1 MKITIVSGAR
11 PNFMKIAPICRAI
24 QNAGANGKNI
34 SYLLVYAGPEDDPS
48 LEESL
53 FFDLGM
59 EKPDAY
65 LGVSGQDYS
74 QIAAAVMLAFEK
86 ELDNHPAQVVL
97 VVNELTENPAHV
109 VLVVDDL
116 TATMSCA
123 IVAKKR
129 GLKVA
134 HLIAG
139 TRSFDMNMPREVNR
153 TIVDAISD
161 YLFTAGMVAN
171 RNLNQ
176 EGMIPEYIHHVG
188 NILIDTLRYNRPR
201 LSQPAWFD
209 CLGIRK
215 KNYLL
220 LTLNRHDLLN
230 RRSNLEKLLRT
241 LLDKAEGL
249 PVIAPLHGYA
259 ETAVKALGLNAPNL
273 HILPPQSYLHFGFLV
288 DQAKGIITDS
298 GNIAE
303 EATFLDV
310 PCITLNSYAEHPE
323 TWRTGT
329 NELVGEDPSALAAAL
344 NHLMHGEWKHQP
356 DAFLQKISY
365 CSMLFQRTVDSPQ
378 TSGRF
383 SPNERSIQP
392 QRAVDSASTS
402 GRFQK
407 GIKPCL
413 LYAPVHEDFPSFSFP
428 GTHKFR
434 KDVLSHAGYRTH
446 ILS

>member
-1 MKITIVSGAR
+1 
-11 PNFMKIAPICRAI
+11 
-24 QNAGANGKNI
+24 
-34 SYLLVYAGPEDDPS
+34 
-48 LEESL
+48 
-53 FFDLGM
+53 
-59 EKPDAY
+59 
-65 LGVSGQDYS
+65 
-74 QIAAAVMLAFEK
+74 
-86 ELDNHPAQVVL
+86 
-97 VVNELTENPAHV
+97 
-109 VLVVDDL
+109 
-116 TATMSCA
+116 MSCA

-344 NHLMHGEWKHQP
+344 DHLMHGEWKHTTLP
-356 DAFLQKISY
+356 DRWDG
-365 CSMLFQRTVDSPQ
+365 RTAERIVQ
-378 TSGRF
+378 T
-383 SPNERSIQP
+383 
-392 QRAVDSASTS
+392 
-402 GRFQK
+402 
-407 GIKPCL
+407 L
-413 LYAPVHEDFPSFSFP
+413 L
-428 GTHKFR
+428 
-434 KDVLSHAGYRTH
+434 KDA
-446 ILS
+446 